1 MSESVLFKGGKV
13 IIPSS
18 MRTEMLKC
26 IHSSHLGIEKCK
38 RRARD
43 VLFWPGMNSQIQHVV
58 SNCSI
63 CNRYQRKNTKEPLLS
78 HETPQRP
85 WSRVGADMFELNGK
99 SYLTL
104 VDYYSG
110 FIEVNLIH
118 DTTSKQVIT
127 YCKSQFARHG
137 IPDILITDNGPQF
150 SSTVFKEFAR
160 QYAFK
165 HCTMSPHYPQANG
178 MAEKAV
184 QTAKNLIKKAIADKR
199 SISSITR
206 TPQHT
211 LV

>member
-1 MSESVLFKGGKV
+1 MSEGVLFKGEKV
-13 IIPSS
+13 IISS
-18 MRTEMLKC
+18 NMHTEMLKC

-43 VLFWPGMNSQIQHVV
+43 VLFWPGMNSQIQDVV

-104 VDYYSG
+104 VDYYSE

-118 DTTSKQVIT
+118 ETTSKQVIT

-150 SSTVFKEFAR
+150 SSTAFKEFAR
-160 QYAFK
+160 
-165 HCTMSPHYPQANG
+165 
-178 MAEKAV
+178 
-184 QTAKNLIKKAIADKR
+184 
-199 SISSITR
+199 
-206 TPQHT
+206 
-211 LV
+211 